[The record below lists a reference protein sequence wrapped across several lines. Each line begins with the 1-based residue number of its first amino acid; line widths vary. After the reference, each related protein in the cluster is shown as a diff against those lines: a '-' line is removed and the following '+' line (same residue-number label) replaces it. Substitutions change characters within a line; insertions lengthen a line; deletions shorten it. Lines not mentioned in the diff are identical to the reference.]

1 MGSAGLAPTL
11 CLTIVLPSSSADSSL
26 GGCRQALAPV
36 KAMTLRPPLSDVRH
50 DGCTFD
56 QTRPLKRPLQHADG
70 AIADL
75 LNIAQISGDG
85 RWISQ
90 PVKLKP
96 TLAGVPQYEQPASP
110 TMPQRHSASN
120 ESVQAA
126 LPEGQ
131 MPWLSRSVQLRP
143 TGMPQHEQPTFSSM
157 PQRQPASNEFAQAA
171 LPEEQMP
178 WLSRS
183 FQLKPTVMPQHEQP
197 TSSSMPQ
204 RQPASS
210 EFAQAA
216 LPEEQMPWLSRSFQ
230 LKPTVMPQHEQPTSS
245 SMPQRQP
252 ASSEFAQ
259 AALPEEQMPWLSRSV
274 QLKPTGMPQL
284 EQPTASSSM
293 PQRQPASN
301 ELFAQAALPE
311 EQMNRLPECTGVQQQ
326 HDPFAE
332 ALARQELLTICAQI
346 TRLQSQERLNEKS
359 IEDIQ
364 RQGVLA
370 NRQLDVSRDSLTATE
385 RRIVALTST
394 VDLLATSLDNIL
406 GCSGDPPTSPVF

>member
-1 MGSAGLAPTL
+1 MSNKIASEASRPSSVVASCRITSSQSLPCFSISFPPGDCPWKLVGSAGLAPTL

-216 LPEEQMPWLSRSFQ
+216 LPEEQMPWLSRS
-230 LKPTVMPQHEQPTSS
+230 
-245 SMPQRQP
+245 
-252 ASSEFAQ
+252 
-259 AALPEEQMPWLSRSV
+259 V

>member
-143 TGMPQHEQPTFSSM
+143 TGMPQHEQPTF
-157 PQRQPASNEFAQAA
+157 
-171 LPEEQMP
+171 
-178 WLSRS
+178 
-183 FQLKPTVMPQHEQP
+183 
-197 TSSSMPQ
+197 
-204 RQPASS
+204 
-210 EFAQAA
+210 
-216 LPEEQMPWLSRSFQ
+216 
-230 LKPTVMPQHEQPTSS
+230 S

>member
-157 PQRQPASNEFAQAA
+157 PQRQPAS
-171 LPEEQMP
+171 
-178 WLSRS
+178 
-183 FQLKPTVMPQHEQP
+183 
-197 TSSSMPQ
+197 
-204 RQPASS
+204 S

-252 ASSEFAQ
+252 ASNEFAQ

-326 HDPFAE
+326 HDRFAE